1 MIGKSKTLLLNTWDN
16 LLGPHSS
23 DRFAHDYNAKC
34 KFCSVNLNASI
45 PAVPGHLNL
54 GEQNLHFAL

>member
-16 LLGPHSS
+16 LWDPHSS

-34 KFCSVNLNASI
+34 KQFYSKFWC
-45 PAVPGHLNL
+45 PGTA
-54 GEQNLHFAL
+54 GIDAFRFTW